1 LKNEYNINVA
11 MKNKKINVIRKK
23 LDKLD
28 LKMLT
33 CIKKRSL
40 LVNNIL
46 REKKYKNQIIDQKRI
61 KIILRK
67 INKESKKR
75 NIDPKITNT
84 IWKAMIRSFIDYE
97 FRNFKKK

>member
-1 LKNEYNINVA
+1 
-11 MKNKKINVIRKK
+11 MKNKKIDLIRKK

-28 LKMLT
+28 TKMLFL
-33 CIKKRSL
+33 IKKRSF

-46 REKKYKNQIIDQKRI
+46 REKKYKNQIVDNKRI
-61 KIILRK
+61 RIILKK
-67 INKESKKR
+67 IKSESNKR

-97 FRNFKKK
+97 FRNFKKR